1 MYTIREEMSQDKHKI
16 TAVNDLAFG
25 QKNEGELIEA
35 LRSSEAFIPALSLV
49 AETEHQDIIGHILFS
64 RIQIATETGDVPSLA
79 LAPMAV
85 SPASQNKGIGAALV
99 KEGLQRAKGLGFQ
112 SVVVLGHPEY
122 YPMFGFTPAHEKKIR
137 APFEVPPEAFMVLE
151 LENNALDNIE
161 GTVRYP
167 KPFMNV

>member
-1 MYTIREEMSQDKHKI
+1 MYTIREEMSQDIHKI
-16 TAVNDLAFG
+16 KTVNDLAFG
-25 QKNEGELIEA
+25 QTNEGDLIEE
-35 LRSSEAFIPALSLV
+35 LRNSEAFVPSLSIV

-64 RIQIATETGDVPSLA
+64 RIQIETETGDVTSLA

-85 SPASQNKGIGAALV
+85 SPSSQNKGIGAALV
-99 KEGLQRAKGLGFQ
+99 KDGLQRAKALGFQ

-122 YPMFGFTPAHEKKIR
+122 YPKFGFTPAHEKQIR

-151 LENNALDNIE
+151 LEKGALEHIE
-161 GTVRYP
+161 GTVRYS